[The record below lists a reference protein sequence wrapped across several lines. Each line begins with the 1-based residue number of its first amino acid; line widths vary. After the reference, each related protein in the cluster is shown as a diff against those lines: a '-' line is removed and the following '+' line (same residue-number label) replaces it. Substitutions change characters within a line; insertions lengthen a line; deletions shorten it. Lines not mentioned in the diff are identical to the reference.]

1 MELRKDVHM
10 TERVAL
16 LADTVVTFFVRDKGS
31 ITTSNKG
38 NPTAVK
44 VKHAFPTTT
53 TTVEFRNSF

>member
-1 MELRKDVHM
+1 MELSKDVHM
-10 TERVAL
+10 TARDAL

-44 VKHAFPTTT
+44 VKHAFPTATT
-53 TTVEFRNSF
+53 PAEFRN